1 MILTRGEKWKEVK
14 VGRIFNSSDCVKTDE
29 KPGWIKQS
37 QYIAHLGDHRSF
49 IGQTDGLIE
58 SYGPLGGRLVFI
70 CDGPPWTRNWI
81 TDTFPRDIQP

>member
-1 MILTRGEKWKEVK
+1 MILTRGEKCKEVK